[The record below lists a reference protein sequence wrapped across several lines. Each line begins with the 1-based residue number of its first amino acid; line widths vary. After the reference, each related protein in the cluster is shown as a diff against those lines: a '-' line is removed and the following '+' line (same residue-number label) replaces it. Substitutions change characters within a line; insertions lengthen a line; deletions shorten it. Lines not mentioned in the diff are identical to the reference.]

1 MKKTIIILILIS
13 VLAVTFIVFAAREL
27 SHMEEYRNQLKE
39 IEAQQTSYLD
49 NISEYSKNYN
59 ELYGEFNKLYLK
71 YAELK
76 ANLTADKW
84 ATFTV
89 TGYSASDPQQ
99 DTTNLLA
106 TGFNLDHKNVKEI
119 PIVAVDP
126 KIIPLYSIVEI
137 QGLGAFISLD
147 VGGAIKGNRIDILFA
162 DKDQAIEFGKQTL
175 MARIIR

>member
-1 MKKTIIILILIS
+1 MKKTITILVLLIIIAIIAIS
-13 VLAVTFIVFAAREL
+13 FGVLECINLEKQRGYLNEL
-27 SHMEEYRNQLKE
+27 EE
-39 IEAQQTSYLD
+39 QQTNYLD
-49 NISEYSKNYN
+49 NISEYSKSYN
-59 ELYGEFNKLYLK
+59 ELYAEFNALYLR
-71 YAELK
+71 YVDLK

-84 ATFTV
+84 VPFTV

-99 DTTNLLA
+99 DTTNLVA

-147 VGGAIKGNRIDILFA
+147 VGGAVKGNRIDILFA
-162 DKDQAIEFGKQTL
+162 DKDQATEFGKQTL
-175 MARIIR
+175 MARVIR